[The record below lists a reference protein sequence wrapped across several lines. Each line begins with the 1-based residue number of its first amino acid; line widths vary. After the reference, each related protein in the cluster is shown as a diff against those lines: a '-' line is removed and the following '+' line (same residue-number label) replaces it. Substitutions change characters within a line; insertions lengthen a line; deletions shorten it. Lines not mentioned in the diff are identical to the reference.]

1 MKVFSS
7 GFKTFSFLPRKQS
20 YVYVGL
26 SCNDMDQLILREWGS
41 FIEGTL
47 YRGMGVGR
55 GGVTVTTSTK
65 EDNTYHLDRIFLG
78 ISSVGHHRDQFLGRF

>member
-1 MKVFSS
+1 
-7 GFKTFSFLPRKQS
+7 
-20 YVYVGL
+20 
-26 SCNDMDQLILREWGS
+26 MDQLILRGWGS

-55 GGVTVTTSTK
+55 GVTVTTSAK

-78 ISSVGHHRDQFLGRF
+78 ISSVGHRRDQFLGRF